1 MRDGCRS
8 AVEMPGMIA
17 TGIVAGAGMVTGDDR
32 TTAAEQAPGVAGVRP
47 WSSGIPRCGRDL
59 MSHGTT
65 WTGSISGVPI
75 QRNGTTGMAH
85 AFIGR
90 MVR

>member
-8 AVEMPGMIA
+8 AVEMPEMIA
-17 TGIVAGAGMVTGDDR
+17 TGIVACAGMVTGDDR
-32 TTAAEQAPGVAGVRP
+32 TTAAEQAPGVAGIRP
-47 WSSGIPRCGRDL
+47 WSSPPRCGRDL

-65 WTGSISGVPI
+65 WTGSISGVSI
-75 QRNGTTGMAH
+75 QRNGTTEMAH